1 MSLQHI
7 LLGLLADQPGSG
19 YDLNKRLQAEGQH
32 FWTTDQSQIYRALY
46 KMQAEGWVDYETV
59 IQQDSPNKKVY
70 HVTDDGVG
78 QLQEWLQTEFEESP
92 PGFIW
97 LAKLYLGHELE
108 SGDVQKILSERLD
121 TIRSFK
127 SWAQRSYA
135 ELSSSSSSS
144 NGSGETIHRIRLMT
158 IEYKLQMLNAEITWL
173 ETQLE
178 TIKHLQTS

>member
-7 LLGLLADQPGSG
+7 LLGLLSDEPGSG

-70 HVTDDGVG
+70 HVTDNGVE
-78 QLQEWLQTEFEESP
+78 QLQEWLHTEFDESP

-108 SGDVQKILSERLD
+108 ADDVQKILSERLD
-121 TIRSFK
+121 TIKTFK

-135 ELSSSSSSS
+135 ELSSNGNGS
-144 NGSGETIHRIRLMT
+144 NGTDKIHRIRLMT

-178 TIKHLQTS
+178 TIKHLQIS